1 MPPFFSYFPALE
13 KRNELSKFIRGSG
26 NCPRGSSPAYAGL
39 SGIWSLKK
47 REAGFFCA
55 YAQKKDL
62 PFRYLYAI
70 LKIGNDPGRKTACVL
85 IYPFGL
91 PAFWREVFFVEKQS
105 SCREKDMDYGIMKK
119 ERKETYTWKKNPP
132 KKRKSGATLCSF
144 LFSSSPLLSAD
155 IFLSRKFK
163 KN

>member
-70 LKIGNDPGRKTACVL
+70 LKIG
-85 IYPFGL
+85 
-91 PAFWREVFFVEKQS
+91 
-105 SCREKDMDYGIMKK
+105 KDMKKFIIPLTVIAVGAAVAIEMIGKRRDYGEINDR
-119 ERKETYTWKKNPP
+119 EE
-132 KKRKSGATLCSF
+132 
-144 LFSSSPLLSAD
+144 
-155 IFLSRKFK
+155 
-163 KN
+163 